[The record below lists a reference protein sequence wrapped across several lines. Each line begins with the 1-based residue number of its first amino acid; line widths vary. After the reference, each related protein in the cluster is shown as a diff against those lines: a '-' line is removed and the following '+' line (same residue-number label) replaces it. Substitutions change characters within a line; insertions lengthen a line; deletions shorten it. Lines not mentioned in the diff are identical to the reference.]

1 MRVAVNREGAVTILR
16 PTGPV
21 IAGEL
26 EEMDQQL
33 LNLFNHWTKRLIVN
47 MSEVAFMD
55 SAGLELLVR
64 HHRQFDSH
72 GLIIKLCALTETTQK
87 ILSLTRLLRRFDTYP
102 DTTTAIRS
110 FL

>member
-1 MRVAVNREGAVTILR
+1 MRVAINREGAVTILR

-33 LNLFNHWTKRLIVN
+33 LQLFNRWTKRLVVN

-64 HHRQFDSH
+64 HHRQYNSH
-72 GLIIKLCALTETTQK
+72 GLILKLCSLSETAQK
-87 ILSLTRLLRRFDTYP
+87 TLFLTRLLRRFDTYP

>member
-1 MRVAVNREGAVTILR
+1 MRVAVKQEGAVTLVS
-16 PTGPV
+16 PTGPL

-33 LNLFNHWTKRLIVN
+33 LQLFNNWTKRLIVN
-47 MSEVAFMD
+47 MSQVAFMD
-55 SAGLELLVR
+55 SAGLELLVGYQ
-64 HHRQFDSH
+64 RQFDSH
-72 GLIIKLCALTETTQK
+72 GLVIKLCSITETTQK